1 MTIHTAKGLEFQYVF
16 LCGLAEGIFPSKR
29 TATLEGMEEERRLA
43 FVAFTRAEKALFL
56 TDAEGR
62 NLDGSY
68 RYPSRFIFNV
78 DKALLAY
85 TGELDES
92 LVYETNSR
100 ISSSERLLE
109 VSATGLSFQPGDRIV
124 HSIMGAG
131 EVVDIDRDNAAYLIK
146 FDNLS
151 TPRKISF
158 KVKLEAWYGD
168 APLA

>member
-1 MTIHTAKGLEFQYVF
+1 MTVHTAKGLEFKYVF
-16 LCGLAEGIFPSKR
+16 LCGLAEGVFPSKR

-43 FVAFTRAEKALFL
+43 FVAFTRAVKALFL
-56 TDAEGR
+56 TGAEGR

-78 DKALLAY
+78 DKALLTY

-92 LVYETNSR
+92 LVYETNWR
-100 ISSSERLLE
+100 ISSERLLE
-109 VSATGLSFQPGDRIV
+109 VSAAGLSFRPGDRIL
-124 HSIMGAG
+124 HGIMGAG

-158 KVKLEAWYGD
+158 KARLETGQSQ
-168 APLA
+168 P